1 MANGTS
7 KGIVLIGMPCAGKST
22 IGVLLAKAMDMEFVD
37 TDHSIERILGSDL
50 QTYVN
55 NSGYQALRAAEEKV
69 LLKESTYGKVIATGG
84 SAVYSE
90 VGMAHL
96 KAQATVIFLDLPK
109 QQIEQRMTNFTTR
122 GIARRPNQSLSSLFD
137 ERRTLYVRYAD
148 LQVDCGDKTIDQLL
162 AELVTLSSEYLS
174 R

>member
-1 MANGTS
+1 MSKQTS

-22 IGVLLAKAMDMEFVD
+22 IGVLLAETFGIEFVD
-37 TDHSIERILGSDL
+37 TDHSIERILGSNL
-50 QTYVN
+50 QAYVN
-55 NSGYQALRAAEEKV
+55 NSGYQALR
-69 LLKESTYGKVIATGG
+69 G
-84 SAVYSE
+84 AVYSE

-109 QQIEQRMTNFTTR
+109 QQLEQRMTNFTTR

-137 ERRTLYVRYAD
+137 ERRILYVRYAD
-148 LQVDCGDKTIDQLL
+148 IRVDCGDKTIDQLL

>member
-1 MANGTS
+1 
-7 KGIVLIGMPCAGKST
+7 
-22 IGVLLAKAMDMEFVD
+22 
-37 TDHSIERILGSDL
+37 
-50 QTYVN
+50 
-55 NSGYQALRAAEEKV
+55 
-69 LLKESTYGKVIATGG
+69 VIATGG

-109 QQIEQRMTNFTTR
+109 QQLEQRMTNFTTR

-137 ERRTLYVRYAD
+137 ERRILYVRYAD
-148 LQVDCGDKTIDQLL
+148 IRVDCGDKTIDQLL

>member
-1 MANGTS
+1 MANETS

-22 IGVLLAKAMDMEFVD
+22 IGVLLAKALDMEFVD
-37 TDHSIERILGSDL
+37 TDHSIELFLDSDL

-55 NSGYQALRAAEEKV
+55 NSGYQALRDAEEKV
-69 LLKESTYGKVIATGG
+69 LLKESAYGKVIATGG

-96 KAQATVIFLDLPK
+96 KSQATVIFLDLPK
-109 QQIEQRMTNFTTR
+109 QQLEQRMTNFTTR

-137 ERRTLYVRYAD
+137 ERRTLYLRYAD
-148 LQVDCGDKTIDQLL
+148 LQVDCADKSISQLL
-162 AELVTLSSEYLS
+162 AELLTLSSGCLS
-174 R
+174 I

>member
-1 MANGTS
+1 MSKQTS

-22 IGVLLAKAMDMEFVD
+22 IGLLLAETFDIEFVD
-37 TDHSIERILGSDL
+37 TDHSIERILGSNL
-50 QTYVN
+50 QAYVN

-69 LLKESTYGKVIATGG
+69 LLEESAYGKVIATGG

-109 QQIEQRMTNFTTR
+109 QQLEQRMTNFTTR

-137 ERRTLYVRYAD
+137 ERRILYVRYAD
-148 LQVDCGDKTIDQLL
+148 IRVDCGDKTIDQLL